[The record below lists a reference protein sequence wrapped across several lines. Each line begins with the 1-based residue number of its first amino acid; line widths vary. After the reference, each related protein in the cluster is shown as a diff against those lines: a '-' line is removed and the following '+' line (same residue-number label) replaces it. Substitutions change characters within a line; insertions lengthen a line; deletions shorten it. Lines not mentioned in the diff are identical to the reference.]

1 MANVIKMIIIGII
14 KFYQQ
19 AISPWKN
26 PCCRFIPSCSEYA
39 VLAIEKHGPAKGLML
54 SARRLL
60 KCHPF
65 HSGGYD
71 PVYANQ
77 DLDRVLPLDV
87 LREME
92 KGGEIGSLHDF
103 YYTTVGNGT
112 SVANS
117 KKFATEIAADLKAAN
132 VDAVILTS
140 T

>member
-1 MANVIKMIIIGII
+1 MDNVIKVIIIGII

-39 VLAIEKHGPAKGLML
+39 VLAIEKHGPVKGLVL

-71 PVYANQ
+71 PV
-77 DLDRVLPLDV
+77 
-87 LREME
+87 
-92 KGGEIGSLHDF
+92 
-103 YYTTVGNGT
+103 
-112 SVANS
+112 
-117 KKFATEIAADLKAAN
+117 
-132 VDAVILTS
+132 
-140 T
+140 

>member
-39 VLAIEKHGPAKGLML
+39 VLAIEKHGPLKGLVL
-54 SARRLL
+54 SAKRLL

-71 PVYANQ
+71 PV
-77 DLDRVLPLDV
+77 
-87 LREME
+87 
-92 KGGEIGSLHDF
+92 
-103 YYTTVGNGT
+103 
-112 SVANS
+112 
-117 KKFATEIAADLKAAN
+117 
-132 VDAVILTS
+132 
-140 T
+140 

>member
-1 MANVIKMIIIGII
+1 MDNVIKVIIIGII

-71 PVYANQ
+71 PV
-77 DLDRVLPLDV
+77 
-87 LREME
+87 
-92 KGGEIGSLHDF
+92 
-103 YYTTVGNGT
+103 
-112 SVANS
+112 
-117 KKFATEIAADLKAAN
+117 
-132 VDAVILTS
+132 
-140 T
+140 

>member
-71 PVYANQ
+71 PV
-77 DLDRVLPLDV
+77 
-87 LREME
+87 
-92 KGGEIGSLHDF
+92 
-103 YYTTVGNGT
+103 
-112 SVANS
+112 
-117 KKFATEIAADLKAAN
+117 
-132 VDAVILTS
+132 
-140 T
+140 